1 MASGSG
7 DPPPPPPPSQKVGD
21 VITAF
26 RPAKK
31 FKPPNARTSVTSL
44 DFDDTGDLAVVARDD
59 ETLQI
64 YNTTLGKHAKE
75 FKSQKYGVH
84 LARFSHHAQNIIYA
98 STKVDDTIRFFST
111 HDNSFTRYF
120 KGHTDTVTSI
130 ALCPSNDTFISCAKD
145 NTVRLWDLQSPN
157 FQGMLNLHGA
167 YLACYDPSA
176 TVIAIASQLTHVVL
190 LYDVRNYDKIPFAT
204 FDLAEMQRAYLGPN
218 GGDWSKIEFTNDGKN
233 LIVSTTG
240 SGHFVLDAFEGKLKH
255 FCFRKRGDTG
265 RLAPGAFPSTHG
277 ANAASEAAAA
287 LGQGDT
293 CATPDGQYLI
303 GGSGEEGLLIWDLSR
318 ESGLDK
324 DKYMNAEHLTGPSKA
339 AIVGYNPKFN
349 MLATADKDL
358 ILWQPDLDIMM

>member
-1 MASGSG
+1 M
-7 DPPPPPPPSQKVGD
+7 
-21 VITAF
+21 
-26 RPAKK
+26 
-31 FKPPNARTSVTSL
+31 
-44 DFDDTGDLAVVARDD
+44 ARDD

-64 YNTTLGKHAKE
+64 YNAALGKHAKE

-130 ALCPSNDTFISCAKD
+130 ALCPANDTFISCAKD

-176 TVIAIASQLTHVVL
+176 TVIAIASQLGHAVL

-204 FDLAEMQRAYLGPN
+204 FDLADMQQRFLGPN
-218 GGDWSKIEFTNDGKN
+218 GGDWTKIDFTNDGKH
-233 LIVSTTG
+233 LIISTTG
-240 SGHFVLDAFEGKLKH
+240 SGHFVLDAFDGGLKH
-255 FCFRKRGDTG
+255 FCFRKTGSTG
-265 RLAPGAFPSTHG
+265 RLAPGAFPSTQG
-277 ANAASEAAAA
+277 ANSTNGLGAA

-293 CATPDGQYLI
+293 CPTPDGQYLI
-303 GGSGEEGLLIWDLSR
+303 GGGGEEGLMIWDISR
-318 ESGLDK
+318 DASSDK
-324 DKYMNAEHLTGPSKA
+324 HTNAHHLTGPSKA
-339 AIVGYNPKFN
+339 AVVGYNPKYN

-358 ILWQPDLDIMM
+358 VLWQPDPDIMV

>member
-1 MASGSG
+1 MPLILHT
-7 DPPPPPPPSQKVGD
+7 PPLSLTEQ
-21 VITAF
+21 
-26 RPAKK
+26 K

-59 ETLQI
+59 DTLQI

-75 FKSQKYGVH
+75 FNSQKYGVH

-130 ALCPSNDTFISCAKD
+130 SLCPSSDSFISCAKD

-176 TVIAIASQLTHVVL
+176 TVIAIASQLGHAVL

-204 FDLAEMQRAYLGPN
+204 FDLADMEQRFLGPN
-218 GGDWSKIEFTNDGKN
+218 GGDWTKLEFTNDGKH

-240 SGHFVLDAFEGKLKH
+240 SGHFVLDAFDGGLKH
-255 FCFRKRGDTG
+255 FAYRKRGPSG
-265 RLAPGAFPSTHG
+265 RLPPSAGVPAHN
-277 ANAASEAAAA
+277 ANATNGDAAA

-293 CATPDGQYLI
+293 AVTPDGQYLI
-303 GGSGEEGLLIWDLSR
+303 GGSAEDGLLVWDISR
-318 ESGLDK
+318 DPSS
-324 DKYMNAEHLTGPSKA
+324 DKYTSAEHLTGPGKA

-358 ILWQPDLDIMM
+358 ILWQPDPDIMM